1 MKQRW
6 STSAD
11 LVKTFG
17 YRVASGP
24 DNLAILGAVW
34 DRELGHLS
42 KYWSLVGFKKG
53 VLYVRPKSAAAA
65 QELAMRA
72 AEITRIL
79 NKHFNRSLVK
89 AVKATSR

>member
-1 MKQRW
+1 MRQRW
-6 STSAD
+6 STASD

-42 KYWSLVGFKKG
+42 KHWALVGIKKG
-53 VLYVRPKSAAAA
+53 VLYVKPRSAAAA

-72 AEITRIL
+72 SEIVRIL
-79 NKHFNRSLVK
+79 NKHFNRNLVR